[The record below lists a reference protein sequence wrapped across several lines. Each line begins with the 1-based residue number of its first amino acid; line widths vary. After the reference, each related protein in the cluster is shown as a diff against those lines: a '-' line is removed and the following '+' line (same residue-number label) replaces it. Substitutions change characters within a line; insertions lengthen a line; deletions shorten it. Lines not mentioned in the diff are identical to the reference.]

1 MEKELNRLNIKTLDL
16 LAQNLCEPNTLD
28 FINYNLCHIF
38 NNKYKGKGVYT
49 TKLNKK
55 ALINFITNKIGD

>member
-1 MEKELNRLNIKTLDL
+1 MVKQLNRLNIKTLDL
-16 LAQNLCEPNTLD
+16 LAQNLCKPKTLD